1 MRSALSLSYPKVLG
15 SCPIWTWVPITCVGW
30 GATDLCT
37 AIYEGVSTVLLRL
50 CLHRT
55 FLPVLT
61 RKAYR
66 FAISVKTGVLEK
78 GAMVEALREYTSSAP
93 HFDVSRAEEETATG
107 LPPLRYVDEHDGWTT
122 FEGPIL
128 YMYAGKGPFVSR

>member
-1 MRSALSLSYPKVLG
+1 VLG
-15 SCPIWTWVPITCVGW
+15 SWRIWTGVPSTYVGW
-30 GATDLCT
+30 EAVDLCT
-37 AIYEGVSTVLLRL
+37 VTYEAVSAVRL
-50 CLHRT
+50 HSCLDRT
-55 FLPVLT
+55 RQRFPVLT

-66 FAISVKTGVLEK
+66 FAISVKTGMSEK

-93 HFDVSRAEEETATG
+93 HFDVPLEGGETTMA
-107 LPPLRYVDEHDGWTT
+107 LPPLRYVDEQDGWTT